1 VAYEES
7 STKYGEILNSSRIIG
22 HPHPRRYRTIWIS
35 DVHLGTRACQADL
48 LLDFLRHHDAESIYL
63 VGDIVDGQELMKSWY
78 WPQSHN
84 DVVQKILRKVR
95 KGTTVTYVPGNH
107 DDGVRA
113 FIDLQFGGVLVQDEA
128 LHRTADGQTLW
139 VVHGDAFDSNVKFSQ
154 VLATLGSWAY
164 DAAIAMDVAMNRVR
178 RQVGA
183 LPWSLAAEIKRR
195 SSHVT
200 AYIEAYEQAVI
211 AETRRRGHDG
221 VVCGHIHTTA
231 LKSVDGV
238 LYAND
243 GDWVEN
249 CSALVEHADGRL
261 ESVHWGPVRQTV
273 AAVPAL
279 RPVAPVT
286 ARGALPTGAVPTGAL
301 P

>member
-1 VAYEES
+1 MGNS
-7 STKYGEILNSSRIIG
+7 LHSSRIIG

-35 DVHLGTRACQADL
+35 DVHLGTRACQAEL
-48 LLDFLRHHDAESIYL
+48 LLDFLRHHDAEAIYL
-63 VGDIVDGQELMKSWY
+63 VGDIVDGQELMRSWY

-95 KGTTVTYVPGNH
+95 KGTEVTYVPGNH
-107 DDGVRA
+107 DDGARA
-113 FIDLQFGGVLVQDEA
+113 FVDLAFGGVQVRDETI
-128 LHRTADGQTLW
+128 HRTADGRELW
-139 VVHGDAFDSNVKFSQ
+139 VVHGDAFDGNVKFSQ
-154 VLATLGSWAY
+154 LLATLGSWAY
-164 DAAIAMDVAMNRVR
+164 DAAIALDVLVNRAR
-178 RQVGA
+178 RQWGGH
-183 LPWSLAAEIKRR
+183 PWSLAAEIKRR

-231 LKSVDGV
+231 LKTVDGV

-261 ESVHWGPVRQTV
+261 ESIHWGPVRQTV
-273 AAVPAL
+273 TAVPAL
-279 RPVAPVT
+279 RPVAPVP
-286 ARGALPTGAVPTGAL
+286 ALGPVGRDAVPTGAVPTGAM